1 MSQCAYFPY
10 LEWCLTFSS
19 LRPLVNSYASYVT
32 ADHLQFPPSLKQNKK
47 FEKVTDELSIKTC
60 RNYLSTLYSQF
71 QSFLFSLC
79 FLSPCCTRTQK
90 AYFCVVLFLFCIFDL
105 FCFVQFFFF
114 IKKQGWTRANEST
127 IKLYRLNRN

>member
-10 LEWCLTFSS
+10 LEWCLTFYSP
-19 LRPLVNSYASYVT
+19 RPLVNSYASYVT

-60 RNYLSTLYSQF
+60 RNYLSTFYSQF

-79 FLSPCCTRTQK
+79 FLIPCCTRTQK
-90 AYFCVVLFLFCIFDL
+90 AYFCVVLFFFVFLT
-105 FCFVQFFFF
+105 CFVSFSFFFY
-114 IKKQGWTRANEST
+114 KKNRVERAPMSLT